1 MRPNISI
8 TLITPH
14 VTIERYSELTGLS
27 IDTINDM
34 LADGRVLRH
43 RLRKDKK
50 REKVMINIAAMTVSM
65 ASGPRSL
72 RAGSARTQSSGRW
85 FARPLTFSRRQPT
98 RALAPLGLVAITV
111 PLLKKRTRQGAN
123 YRAAKNLQRCRTTK
137 T

>member
-34 LADGRVLRH
+34 LADGRLLRH

-50 REKVMINIAAMTVSM
+50 REKVMINIAAMTVD
-65 ASGPRSL
+65 
-72 RAGSARTQSSGRW
+72 
-85 FARPLTFSRRQPT
+85 
-98 RALAPLGLVAITV
+98 ALSDCIVTI
-111 PLLKKRTRQGAN
+111 N
-123 YRAAKNLQRCRTTK
+123 
-137 T
+137 

>member
-34 LADGRVLRH
+34 LADGRLIRH

-50 REKVMINIAAMTVSM
+50 REKVMINIAAMTVD
-65 ASGPRSL
+65 
-72 RAGSARTQSSGRW
+72 
-85 FARPLTFSRRQPT
+85 
-98 RALAPLGLVAITV
+98 ALSEC
-111 PLLKKRTRQGAN
+111 
-123 YRAAKNLQRCRTTK
+123 NLNLN
-137 T
+137 